1 MRTHND
7 TVELA
12 NSLKKHSQT
21 QAESTSTPDA
31 SSSAEDRT
39 TPGELPVSV
48 KVPVESEAQS
58 GQSPADEDSTVVI
71 KEEVELNEGLNI
83 GSTEDKINE
92 KEFERQSL
100 EDHPFQPFETEE
112 IQIKEEHDFEAG
124 NGYTRLFITSLGRQG
139 EGQSS
144 QTLSFFLEF

>member
-21 QAESTSTPDA
+21 QVESTSAPDA
-31 SSSAEDRT
+31 SSSAEDRA
-39 TPGELPVSV
+39 TPGELPASV
-48 KVPVESEAQS
+48 KGPVESEA
-58 GQSPADEDSTVVI
+58 PAPANEDSTVVI

-83 GSTEDKINE
+83 GSTEDE
-92 KEFERQSL
+92 KEFEGQSL
-100 EDHPFQPFETEE
+100 EDHQFQPLKTEE

-124 NGYTRLFITSLGRQG
+124 NGYTKFSGIKPKARP
-139 EGQSS
+139 
-144 QTLSFFLEF
+144 